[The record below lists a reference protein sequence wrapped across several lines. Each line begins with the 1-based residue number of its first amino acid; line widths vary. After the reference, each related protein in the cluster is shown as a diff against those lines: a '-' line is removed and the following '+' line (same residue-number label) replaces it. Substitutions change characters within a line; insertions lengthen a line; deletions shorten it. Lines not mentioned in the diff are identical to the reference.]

1 MNNERSDS
9 EEVLVYGEIIKK
21 KGKKTFILLF
31 WKLASLGAT
40 KLKSTW

>member
-21 KGKKTFILLF
+21 KGKKLLSYF
-31 WKLASLGAT
+31 FEN
-40 KLKSTW
+40 